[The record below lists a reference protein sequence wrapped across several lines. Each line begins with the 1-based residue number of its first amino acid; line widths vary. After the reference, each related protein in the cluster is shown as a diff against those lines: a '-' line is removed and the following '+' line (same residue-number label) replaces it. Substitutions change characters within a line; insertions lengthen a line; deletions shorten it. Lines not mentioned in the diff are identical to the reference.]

1 MTENRCN
8 PRVSNPVAFI
18 ILLVGA
24 LAIIP
29 IGGAIGAN
37 WLGTGTDV
45 QDTAAMERAGQRAIA
60 LYCRDLLNAW
70 IPRGYDE
77 VPPPEQYNIVLRERA
92 HQLGRVTEAFP
103 ECRPTL
109 FLGEVIRHIQINAA
123 YEQAAAPTPQEN
135 AS

>member
-1 MTENRCN
+1 MTENRLN
-8 PRVSNPVAFI
+8 PRVSNPWAFI
-18 ILLVGA
+18 ILVVGG

-29 IGGAIGAN
+29 IGGAIGSS
-37 WLGTGTDV
+37 WLGSGTDV
-45 QDTAAMERAGQRAIA
+45 QDTAAMEAAGQRAIV

-70 IPRGYDE
+70 LPRGYDE
-77 VPPPEQYNIVLRERA
+77 VPQPEHYDIQLRERA

>member
-1 MTENRCN
+1 MTDRLN

-18 ILLVGA
+18 ILVVGA

-29 IGGAIGAN
+29 IGGAIGSS
-37 WLGTGTDV
+37 WLGSGTDV
-45 QDTAAMERAGQRAIA
+45 PDTAAMEAAGQRAVA

-70 IPRGYDE
+70 LPTDYEE
-77 VPPPEQYNIVLRERA
+77 VPAPEYYEITLRERA
-92 HQLGRVTEAFP
+92 HHLGRVTEACP

-135 AS
+135 VS